1 MEQREILKRLRLAG
15 TTLEGDKPV
24 VVALTYIKGI
34 SHTLASAIADK
45 ASVDRWTLL
54 GTLSDEELAKLEE
67 VIKDPAK
74 FGIPWWLLN
83 RQRDPVDGQSK
94 LLIGDEL
101 DFTMKQDIDKMK
113 KMKSWK
119 GIRHALGLKVRGQRT
134 KTTGRVGR
142 TVGYQRKRR

>member
-24 VVALTYIKGI
+24 VIALTYIKGV
-34 SHTLASAIADK
+34 SHTLANAIAEKAGVDK
-45 ASVDRWTLL
+45 WTLL
-54 GTLSDEELAKLEE
+54 GTLSDEQLAKLEE
-67 VIKDPAK
+67 VMRDPEK
-74 FGIPWWLLN
+74 FGIPWWMLN
-83 RQRDPVDGQSK
+83 RQRDPGDGVSK
-94 LLIGDEL
+94 HIMGDDL
-101 DFTMKQDIDKMK
+101 DFVMRQDIDKMK

-142 TVGYQRKRR
+142 TVGYHRKK